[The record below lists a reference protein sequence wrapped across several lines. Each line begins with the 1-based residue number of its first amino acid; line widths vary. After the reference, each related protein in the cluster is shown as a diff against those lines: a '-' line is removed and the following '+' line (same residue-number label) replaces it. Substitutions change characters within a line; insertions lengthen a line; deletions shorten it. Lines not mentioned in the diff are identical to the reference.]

1 MRPESGV
8 LLIFV
13 GFVLIMISLVQNS
26 GSGVGFGGV
35 IMIGPIPIVFG
46 SSPELALVSIVM
58 TLAVMLLSLF
68 MFRRRF

>member
-8 LLIFV
+8 LLIFI